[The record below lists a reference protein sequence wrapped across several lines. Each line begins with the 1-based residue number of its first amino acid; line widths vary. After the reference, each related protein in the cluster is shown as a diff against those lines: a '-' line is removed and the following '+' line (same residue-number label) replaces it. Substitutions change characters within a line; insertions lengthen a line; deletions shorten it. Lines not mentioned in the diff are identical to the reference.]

1 MSGEVIRIQQMIFP
15 EDEKENHK
23 LYYSGTG
30 YERTEAGLYVTEGG
44 RVELLRILTDF
55 S

>member
-1 MSGEVIRIQQMIFP
+1 MSGEVVRIQQMIFP

-30 YERTEAGLYVTEGG
+30 YERNRRREGRAVYV
-44 RVELLRILTDF
+44 F
-55 S
+55 

>member
-1 MSGEVIRIQQMIFP
+1 MSGEVVRIQQMIFP

-23 LYYSGTG
+23 LYYSGTE
-30 YERTEAGLYVTEGG
+30 YERTEAGLCVTEGG
-44 RVELLRILTDF
+44 GSSCLRILTDF